1 VGAVPRIK
9 GTREPKWRRCHANKG
24 AGAFATIT
32 ACGSL
37 LVRKQAAACQRDRPP
52 LSRLRHAKPGGLPI
66 ELRPKR
72 EAPCLGGFAAENVS
86 NRAIHHPRDFRLARE
101 SRARTSAERF
111 TFFINVSR
119 APQPAR
125 CCRCRPADVRS
136 SRLSREVLRA
146 RVVVAD
152 LGAVM
157 YSALRCSR
165 KTTAGPDEVR
175 EPTPNQSNAQ
185 RRRSP
190 NALRPTHRNSPTQL
204 TSTALQVIQRQQLG
218 EYGRG

>member
-1 VGAVPRIK
+1 
-9 GTREPKWRRCHANKG
+9 
-24 AGAFATIT
+24 
-32 ACGSL
+32 
-37 LVRKQAAACQRDRPP
+37 
-52 LSRLRHAKPGGLPI
+52 LPI
-66 ELRPKR
+66 DLRPKR

-111 TFFINVSR
+111 TSFINVSR

-190 NALRPTHRNSPTQL
+190 TALRPTHRSSPTRL

-218 EYGRG
+218 EYGRGYGSEVHRSFLHALTKLRRIPVPSPDLRGRVERRIGFAIRMNLAS